1 MKAIFIAY
9 NQAYNQEIVELLEG
23 LGQRGYTVWEE
34 IGGRGSVDGEPH
46 LGNHAWQG
54 LRPSGR
60 GSAVINARLGPGIY
74 FIFFHYICRIKTV
87 SIMAKVATNSNFTEL
102 LQDSKLVI
110 VDFWATWCGPCRM
123 LSPILDEVEE
133 EMSDKISVVKVNV
146 DDADEI
152 AAQYRIMSIPTLLF
166 FKNGQQVDKT
176 VGAMPKPALVEKINA
191 NL

>member
-1 MKAIFIAY
+1 
-9 NQAYNQEIVELLEG
+9 
-23 LGQRGYTVWEE
+23 
-34 IGGRGSVDGEPH
+34 
-46 LGNHAWQG
+46 
-54 LRPSGR
+54 
-60 GSAVINARLGPGIY
+60 
-74 FIFFHYICRIKTV
+74 
-87 SIMAKVATNSNFTEL
+87 MAKVASNTNFSEL

-133 EMSDKISVVKVNV
+133 EMADQISVVKVNV

-166 FKNGQQVDKT
+166 VKNGEIVDKT
-176 VGAMPKPALVEKINA
+176 VGAMPKPALLEKIKA